1 MPRTHKENERIR
13 QMAKEKIRIA
23 AMELFMKQ
31 GYHATSIE
39 DVAKH
44 ANISKGLLYNYYKG
58 KEELLSTM
66 IQARIDELI
75 QVMEAASSQES
86 PAEQLKHIVEGAIN
100 NVQQKPEVFQFYLHL
115 QTQPESD
122 EVLSKYSKLL
132 IEESARQFHLQCE
145 MFENLGVKEPR
156 KRSLYFS
163 SVLQGLMLMIS
174 TYPEQFPV
182 EEMKAQIIHE
192 FCHSSNT

>member
-1 MPRTHKENERIR
+1 MPRTQKENERIR

-23 AMELFMKQ
+23 AMELFMKR

-100 NVQQKPEVFQFYLHL
+100 NVRQKPAVFQFYLHL
-115 QTQPESD
+115 QTQPEAD

-163 SVLQGLMLMIS
+163 SVLQGLMFMIS
-174 TYPEQFPV
+174 AYPEQFPV

>member
-1 MPRTHKENERIR
+1 MPRTQKENERIR

-23 AMELFMKQ
+23 AMELFMKR

-100 NVQQKPEVFQFYLHL
+100 NVRQKPEVFQFYLHL

-163 SVLQGLMLMIS
+163 SVLQGLMFMIS
-174 TYPEQFPV
+174 AYPEQFPV

>member
-13 QMAKEKIRIA
+13 KMAKEKIRIA

-182 EEMKAQIIHE
+182 EEMKAHIIHE